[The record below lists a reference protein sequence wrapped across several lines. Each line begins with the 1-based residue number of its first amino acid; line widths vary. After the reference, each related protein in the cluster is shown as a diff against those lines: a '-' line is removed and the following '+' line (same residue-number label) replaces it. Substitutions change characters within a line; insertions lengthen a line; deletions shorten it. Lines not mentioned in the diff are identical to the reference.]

1 MPVFE
6 DFYVMKVSKH
16 LCMLLST
23 VELIF
28 AIIIHWLT
36 LSKNVKESKTVAARL
51 IIKGRIYEHL
61 NTILRE
67 LHWLPVNE
75 RIMFKILLFTY
86 TALLH
91 VAPLHI
97 YNTY

>member
-1 MPVFE
+1 
-6 DFYVMKVSKH
+6 
-16 LCMLLST
+16 MLLST
-23 VELIF
+23 VDLIF
-28 AIIIHWLT
+28 VIIIHWLT
-36 LSKNVKESKTVAARL
+36 LSKNFKESKTVATRL
-51 IIKGRIYEHL
+51 IIKGRICDHVT
-61 NTILRE
+61 TILRE

-91 VAPLHI
+91 VALLYI